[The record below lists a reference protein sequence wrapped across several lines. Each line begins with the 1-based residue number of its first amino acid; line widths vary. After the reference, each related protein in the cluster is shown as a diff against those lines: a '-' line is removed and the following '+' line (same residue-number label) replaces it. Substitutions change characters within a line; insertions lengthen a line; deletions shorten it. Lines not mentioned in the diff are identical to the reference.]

1 MSRPQGGEEVEGE
14 GEREVENDERRYA
27 QRGERRKKGRQ
38 MSEGIRQAGEW
49 KKKRKREKVRRETS
63 DDGNAQ
69 EHSLYENE
77 IFHHML
83 LHSIIKGPTD

>member
-1 MSRPQGGEEVEGE
+1 MKGYDRQENGKR
-14 GEREVENDERRYA
+14 RE
-27 QRGERRKKGRQ
+27 
-38 MSEGIRQAGEW
+38 
-49 KKKRKREKVRRETS
+49 KREKVRRETS